1 MGIEKIGTS
10 IGKEIIAWARTGG
23 KGLLAARPVK
33 INTCGLKYLPAL
45 EKDTV
50 QISKYIGKHKIPRF
64 IYHITSKDNYKKILQ
79 SGCLKLSE
87 SDNYSG
93 TGIFMIEL
101 ENFFKHWKNF
111 QVKNQSIMK
120 SLLGQ
125 TAHDTKDIVILKIPT
140 AKLDSKKLF
149 IRDQKTFFRWCKP
162 ELEPEVK
169 AIYED
174 LVSKAKDTTAYGF
187 IKFTQLCE
195 LEKQARKMWYE
206 KFASALTK
214 FHMEGK
220 TPATESNLFKQR
232 KTPIEYIYREQ
243 IPIQDIELLGE
254 AHCDITPGSSMQEII
269 NIYKQ
274 LLKNTQELNHIR
286 HLSA

>member
-1 MGIEKIGTS
+1 M
-10 IGKEIIAWARTGG
+10 
-23 KGLLAARPVK
+23 
-33 INTCGLKYLPAL
+33 
-45 EKDTV
+45 
-50 QISKYIGKHKIPRF
+50 
-64 IYHITSKDNYKKILQ
+64 
-79 SGCLKLSE
+79 
-87 SDNYSG
+87 
-93 TGIFMIEL
+93 
-101 ENFFKHWKNF
+101 
-111 QVKNQSIMK
+111 
-120 SLLGQ
+120 
-125 TAHDTKDIVILKIPT
+125 LKIPT
-140 AKLDSKKLF
+140 SNINKNDIF
-149 IRDQKTFFRWCKP
+149 IRNQKTFFEWCP
-162 ELEPEVK
+162 HELNKEAK

-174 LVSKAKDTTAYGF
+174 LISKEKTTTAFGF
-187 IKFTQLCE
+187 IKFTKLFA
-195 LEKQARKMWYE
+195 LEKQAREMWYE